1 MDTLPSSSSSRPRK
15 ALSRA
20 ALLLALLSSG
30 AALAQPQSA
39 TQPAGQSTTGGIL
52 PLVSVGN
59 TWPQAQESY
68 NIVVTP
74 ANAGKPLG
82 LEVYS
87 PTTNLAD
94 YADFTASS
102 KRGPNYFGDE
112 IYSAQKT
119 FETSFVLAGAGGT
132 VVSRQYATNREHT
145 WDSLFAGGL
154 PAGTYTLKVTSR
166 GNGKNAFALRVNAP
180 FALETSDFSV
190 NARSTTPEPLLA
202 ARLSIPAEWVGKTV
216 SVINYDID
224 GPQEAES
231 WLVLPGN
238 VRANLTTSE
247 NGKSATN
254 RFTITPQQVGEW
266 QVFIRVLPTTKQYSN
281 AIRYSFRIGD
291 QPTQARVGGFE
302 TPKDAL
308 IANRL
313 VVDVVDTQGNP
324 IPGSSYV
331 LVGENTVKP
340 SLPQGYTPVSS
351 SLIEGKG
358 TVVSPTE
365 VRFQPGNNR
374 VRFVA
379 RRPSVLVDVV
389 DPQGNPIPG
398 ATATAEGGVARP
410 VLPQGYVPVSCTIL
424 EGRGNVVSP
433 SEVRYQPGDTRIR
446 CVARQPRLKV
456 DVVDTE
462 GRPIPGSDYTAQNG
476 VASPELPGSYVPVS
490 ANLLE
495 GRGTVGSPTEVRYQP
510 NEDTTIRFV
519 ARLQRLAVD
528 VVDTQGRPIPGAN
541 FTVQGNL
548 VRPTLPQGW
557 VPVSSTIL
565 EGQGTTPSPTEV
577 QFQPGDTR
585 IRFVARQPEG
595 GLAVDAVAIF
605 GDRRIP
611 LSGIP
616 FQVNGQT
623 LNTPATIPL
632 TPGDYP
638 VTPTAIPD
646 STFVTPQPGRVVD
659 GQTGRVTIEYRVL
672 TSLSLS
678 VAPDLLAACDV
689 SQLSVV
695 AKTNFPYR
703 LPANVRVNLPSG
715 WSTDYPL
722 QLSGDFGGGQA
733 LRLKAP
739 VRICRSDA
747 AQAVLEPTGLTTS
760 GQATVRAPG
769 GANASRV
776 VENGAQAALTK
787 TVEAT
792 ANGYAVSMVLTV
804 NGTIDNLRIID
815 PLPQGTNPG
824 VRSGVSVGGA
834 ATVGASTDGEAIVLG
849 RVTTGTYRLS
859 YTLFTDAPADR
870 VVTAP
875 ELSW

>member
-1 MDTLPSSSSSRPRK
+1 MCKSTPRQ

-20 ALLLALLSSG
+20 ALLAAFLAGG
-30 AALAQPQSA
+30 AALAQTA
-39 TQPAGQSTTGGIL
+39 TQPSGQSTTGGIL

-94 YADFTASS
+94 YADFTANT

-112 IYSAQKT
+112 IYSKDKVFQ
-119 FETSFVLAGAGGT
+119 TSFVLTGPGGT
-132 VVSRQYATNREHT
+132 VVSRSFETNREHT
-145 WDSLFAGGL
+145 WDSLFSGGL
-154 PAGTYTLKVTSR
+154 AAGTYTLKVTSK
-166 GNGKNAFALRVNAP
+166 GNGKNSFALRVAAP

-254 RFTITPQQVGEW
+254 RFTVTKAMVGEW

-291 QPTQARVGGFE
+291 QPTQATVGGFE
-302 TPKDAL
+302 TPKNTL

-331 LVGENTVKP
+331 LVGDNTVKP

-351 SLIEGKG
+351 NLIEGKG

-389 DPQGNPIPG
+389 DPQGNPVPG
-398 ATATAEGGVARP
+398 ATTTTDGGVAR
-410 VLPQGYVPVSCTIL
+410 VNLPNGYVPVSCSVL
-424 EGRGNVVSP
+424 EGKGTVVSGT
-433 SEVRYQPGDTRIR
+433 EVRYQPGDTRIR

-462 GRPIPGSDYTAQNG
+462 GRPIPGSDYTAQGG
-476 VASPELPGSYVPVS
+476 VAQPQLPAEYVPVS

-495 GRGTVGSPTEVRYQP
+495 GRGTVTAPTEVRYQP

-519 ARLQRLAVD
+519 ARLQRLLVD
-528 VVDTQGRPIPGAN
+528 VVDTQGRPIPGSN
-541 FTVQGNL
+541 YTVQGNV
-548 VRPTLPQGW
+548 VRPALPQGW

-611 LSGIP
+611 LNGIP

-646 STFVTPQPGRVVD
+646 STYATPQPGRVVD

-672 TSLSLS
+672 TSISLS

-689 SQLSVV
+689 TQLSVV

-703 LPANVRVNLPSG
+703 LPASVRVNLPSG
-715 WSTDYPL
+715 WTTDYPL
-722 QLSGDFGGGQA
+722 QLSGDFGAGQA

-739 VRICRSDA
+739 VRICRSDT
-747 AQAVLEPTGLTTS
+747 AQAVLEPVGLTTS
-760 GQATVRAPG
+760 GQAVVRAPG
-769 GANASRV
+769 GANASRN

-792 ANGYAVSMVLTV
+792 ANGYTVNMVLTV

-824 VRSGVSVGGA
+824 VRSAISVNGA
-834 ATVGASTDGEAIVLG
+834 STVGASTDGEAIVLG
-849 RVTTGTYRLS
+849 RVGTGTYRLS

-875 ELSW
+875 ELTW